1 MSTPISPFSE
11 EQLENI
17 KNLINPLNEI
27 QLAWISGY
35 LAGRSQLPLP
45 QQNGK
50 AAEVPAADQVN
61 RKLTILYGSRT
72 GNGKGL
78 AKMTEKMAADIGLP
92 VEVKSMEDYQPKEL
106 VNEQYLL
113 IIVSTHGDG
122 VPPFQAKAV
131 YDHLHGKRAQR
142 LDETQYAVLALGD
155 SSYFHF
161 CKTGKDFD
169 SKLEALGAKRIR
181 EILCCDVDYK
191 QSDEV
196 WIQET
201 LADFKRLTG
210 SGSAET
216 TVKPAGVKTEKSVLF
231 TKQNPYAAQV
241 FEKINLHGRGSERTT
256 LHIELQADV
265 AGLSYEPG
273 DSAGIIPVNSKELIT
288 ELLQVTALNPD
299 ETIEI
304 NGIKRKL
311 EEALYRDLEL
321 SKITPDVIKRY
332 LEQFPDNKL
341 EAVYKDQQAL
351 QTYIYGRDIV
361 DLLTDY
367 PVKLT
372 AAQLVSILKPLQPR
386 YYSIASSPNAYP
398 GEIHLTVA
406 LVDYEQGGRNKRGAC
421 TGFLSDVLEEDE
433 HVPVFIESNPNF
445 RLPANPATP
454 IIMIGAGTGV
464 APYRAFV
471 QERAL
476 NPESGKSW
484 LFFGNRHF
492 ETEFL
497 YQTEWQQHLKSGALT
512 RMDVAFSRDG
522 EKPVYVQH
530 RLLEQA
536 EDIYQWI
543 EEGAH
548 IYICGDMKK
557 MAVDV
562 QNALS
567 TILRQEGGYN
577 ADEAQE
583 YLNSMQQEKRLQLDV
598 Y

>member
-106 VNEQYLL
+106 INEKYLL

-142 LDETQYAVLALGD
+142 LEETQYAVLALGD

-216 TVKPAGVKTEKSVLF
+216 TVKPVGVETEKSVLF

-256 LHIELQADV
+256 LHIELQADA
-265 AGLSYEPG
+265 AGLSYESG
-273 DSAGIIPVNSKELIT
+273 DSAGIIPVNSKKLIT

-304 NGIKRKL
+304 NGNKQKL

-372 AAQLVSILKPLQPR
+372 ASQLVSILKPLQPR

-406 LVDYEQGGRNKRGAC
+406 LVDYEQGGRNKRGTC

-445 RLPANPATP
+445 RLPAHPATP

-476 NPESGKSW
+476 NPGSGKSW

-536 EDIYQWI
+536 GDIYQWI

-548 IYICGDMKK
+548 LYICGDMKK

-577 ADEAQE
+577 PDEAQE
-583 YLNSMQQEKRLQLDV
+583 YLNRMELEKRLQLDV

>member
-1 MSTPISPFSE
+1 MNLPIAPFTE

-106 VNEQYLL
+106 INEKYLL

-142 LDETQYAVLALGD
+142 LEETQYAVLALGD

-216 TVKPAGVKTEKSVLF
+216 TVKPVGVETEKSVLF

-273 DSAGIIPVNSKELIT
+273 DSAGIIPVNAKGLIT

-299 ETIEI
+299 QTIEI
-304 NGIKRKL
+304 NRNKRKL
-311 EEALYRDLEL
+311 GEALYRDLEL

-372 AAQLVSILKPLQPR
+372 ATQLVSILKPLQPR

-406 LVDYEQGGRNKRGAC
+406 LVDYEQGGRNKRGTC

-445 RLPANPATP
+445 RLPAYPETP

-476 NPESGKSW
+476 NPDSGKSW

-536 EDIYQWI
+536 GDIYQWI

-548 IYICGDMKK
+548 LYICGDMKK

>member
-106 VNEQYLL
+106 INEKYLL

-142 LDETQYAVLALGD
+142 LEETQYAVLALGD

-181 EILCCDVDYK
+181 EILCCDVDCK

-216 TVKPAGVKTEKSVLF
+216 IAKPAGVKTEKIVRF

-256 LHIELQADV
+256 LHIELQADA

-273 DSAGIIPVNSKELIT
+273 DSAGIIPVNAKGLIT

-299 ETIEI
+299 QTIEI
-304 NGIKRKL
+304 NRNKRKL
-311 EEALYRDLEL
+311 GEALYRDLEL

-332 LEQFPDNKL
+332 LEQFPDIKL

-372 AAQLVSILKPLQPR
+372 ASQLVSILKPLQPR

-406 LVDYEQGGRNKRGAC
+406 LVDYEQGGRNKRGTC

-445 RLPANPATP
+445 RLPANAATP

-476 NPESGKSW
+476 NPGSGKSW

-522 EKPVYVQH
+522 KKPVYVQH

-536 EDIYQWI
+536 GDIYQWI

-577 ADEAQE
+577 ADEAHE
-583 YLNSMQQEKRLQLDV
+583 YLNRMELEKRLQLDV

>member
-1 MSTPISPFSE
+1 MNVPISPFTE

-17 KNLINPLNEI
+17 KNLINSLNDI
-27 QLAWISGY
+27 QIAWVSGY
-35 LAGRSQLPLP
+35 LAGRSQLTLP

-50 AAEVPAADQVN
+50 AEEVQAVDHAN

-106 VNEQYLL
+106 VNEKLL
-113 IIVSTHGDG
+113 LVIVSTHGDG
-122 VPPFQAKAV
+122 EPPFQAKAV
-131 YDHLHGKRAQR
+131 YDYLHGKRAQQ
-142 LDETQYAVLALGD
+142 LEGVQYAIVGLGD

-169 SKLEALGAKRIR
+169 SQLAALGAKRIK
-181 EILCCDVDYK
+181 ETLCCDVDYK
-191 QSDEV
+191 QSDEQWLQDV
-196 WIQET
+196 LT
-201 LADFKRLTG
+201 DFKHLTG
-210 SGSAET
+210 SSDLKPPVNTANITSA
-216 TVKPAGVKTEKSVLF
+216 KDIRF

-241 FEKINLHGRGSERTT
+241 FEKINLHGKGSERTT
-256 LHIELQADV
+256 LHIELQADA

-273 DSAGIIPVNSKELIT
+273 DSAGIIPVNSKELIS
-288 ELLQVTALNPD
+288 EVLKITALNAA
-299 ETIEI
+299 ETVEM
-304 NGIKRKL
+304 NGSKRSL
-311 EEALYRDLEL
+311 QEVLYRDVEL

-332 LEQFPDNKL
+332 LEKFPDKKL
-341 EAVYKDQQAL
+341 EKICQDQDAL
-351 QTYIYGRDIV
+351 QSYIYGRDVV

-367 PVKLT
+367 PAQLS

-386 YYSIASSPNAYP
+386 YYSIASSPKAYP

-406 LVDYEQGGRNKRGAC
+406 LVDYEHSGRNKRGAC
-421 TGFLSDVLEEDE
+421 TGFLSDILEDDE
-433 HVPVFIESNPNF
+433 HVPVFIESNTNF
-445 RLPANPATP
+445 RLPENPATP

-471 QERAL
+471 QERELTSGA
-476 NPESGKSW
+476 GKSW
-484 LFFGNRHF
+484 LFFGNRNF

-497 YQTEWQQHLKSGALT
+497 YQTEWQQHLKTGALT
-512 RMDVAFSRDG
+512 RMDVAFSRDQ

-536 EDIYQWI
+536 GEIYQWI
-543 EEGAH
+543 QNGAH
-548 IYICGDMKK
+548 VYICGDMKK

-562 QNALS
+562 QHALS
-567 TILRQEGGYN
+567 TILREEGGYN
-577 ADEAQE
+577 ADEAE
-583 YLNSMQQEKRLQLDV
+583 EFLNRMQQEKRLQLDV

>member
-1 MSTPISPFSE
+1 MKTLISPFSE

-50 AAEVPAADQVN
+50 AAEVPVADQVN
-61 RKLTILYGSRT
+61 HKLTILYGSRT

-106 VNEQYLL
+106 VNEKYLL

-122 VPPFQAKAV
+122 VPPFQAKVV

-210 SGSAET
+210 SGNAET
-216 TVKPAGVKTEKSVLF
+216 TVKPAGVKTEKSVRF
-231 TKQNPYAAQV
+231 TKQKPYAAQV
-241 FEKINLHGRGSERTT
+241 FEKINLHGRGSERAT

-273 DSAGIIPVNSKELIT
+273 DSAGIIPVNAKELIT

-406 LVDYEQGGRNKRGAC
+406 LVDYEQGGRNKRGTC

-476 NPESGKSW
+476 NPGSGKSW

-536 EDIYQWI
+536 GDIYQWI
-543 EEGAH
+543 QNGAY

-567 TILRQEGGYN
+567 TILSQEGGYN

-583 YLNSMQQEKRLQLDV
+583 YLNRMQQEKRLQLDV

>member
-106 VNEQYLL
+106 INEKYLL

-142 LDETQYAVLALGD
+142 LEETQYAVLALGD

-216 TVKPAGVKTEKSVLF
+216 TVKPVGVETEKSVLF

-273 DSAGIIPVNSKELIT
+273 DSAGIIPVNAKGLIT

-299 ETIEI
+299 QTIEI
-304 NGIKRKL
+304 NRNKRKL
-311 EEALYRDLEL
+311 GEALYRDLEL

-372 AAQLVSILKPLQPR
+372 ATQLVSILKPLQPR

-406 LVDYEQGGRNKRGAC
+406 LVDYEQGGRNKRGTC

-445 RLPANPATP
+445 RLPAYPETP

-476 NPESGKSW
+476 NPDSGKSW

-536 EDIYQWI
+536 GDIYQWI

-548 IYICGDMKK
+548 LYICGDMKK

-583 YLNSMQQEKRLQLDV
+583 YLNRMEQEKRLQLDV

>member
-1 MSTPISPFSE
+1 MNLPIAPFSE

-27 QLAWISGY
+27 QLAWVSGY
-35 LAGRSQLPLP
+35 LAGRSQLPFP

-50 AAEVPAADQVN
+50 AAEVPAADQAN

-113 IIVSTHGDG
+113 VIVSTHGDG

-142 LDETQYAVLALGD
+142 LEETQYAVLALGD

-161 CKTGKDFD
+161 CKTGIDFD

-216 TVKPAGVKTEKSVLF
+216 TAKPAGVKTEKSVLF
-231 TKQNPYAAQV
+231 TKQKPYAAQV

-256 LHIELQADV
+256 LHIELQADA

-273 DSAGIIPVNSKELIT
+273 DSAGIIPVNAKGLIT

-299 ETIEI
+299 QTIEI
-304 NGIKRKL
+304 NRNKRKL
-311 EEALYRDLEL
+311 GEALYRDLEL

-332 LEQFPDNKL
+332 LEQFPDIKL

-372 AAQLVSILKPLQPR
+372 ASQLVSILKPLQPR

-406 LVDYEQGGRNKRGAC
+406 LVDYEQGGRNKRGTC

-445 RLPANPATP
+445 RLPANAATP

-476 NPESGKSW
+476 NPGSGKSW

-522 EKPVYVQH
+522 EKPAYVQH

-536 EDIYQWI
+536 GDIYQWI

-577 ADEAQE
+577 ADEAHE
-583 YLNSMQQEKRLQLDV
+583 YLNRMEQEKRLQLDV

>member
-106 VNEQYLL
+106 INEKYLL

-142 LDETQYAVLALGD
+142 LEETQYAVLALGD

-201 LADFKRLTG
+201 LSDFKRLTG

-216 TVKPAGVKTEKSVLF
+216 TVKPAWVKTEKSVLF

-256 LHIELQADV
+256 LHIELQADA

-273 DSAGIIPVNSKELIT
+273 DSAGIIPVNSKKLIT

-304 NGIKRKL
+304 NGNKQKL

-332 LEQFPDNKL
+332 LEQFPDKKL

-406 LVDYEQGGRNKRGAC
+406 LVDYEQGGRNKRGTC

-476 NPESGKSW
+476 NPDSGKSW

-536 EDIYQWI
+536 GDIYQWI

-548 IYICGDMKK
+548 LYICGDMKK

-577 ADEAQE
+577 PDEAQE
-583 YLNSMQQEKRLQLDV
+583 YLNRMEQEKRLQLDV